1 MEDVSHVDIL
11 VKHLNAFHAAKK
23 AFVEAEPNDKLRC
36 ALKAKNRETT
46 GIEYKIGDLVYY
58 KCKSSDEW
66 KSPGTVIGKENK
78 QILVKHGGYYIRIH
92 PCSLQLISKNSVC
105 ILEPFEK
112 NKNPD
117 DSNRNID
124 EQLIEKDCSIT
135 SDDESEF
142 YTRSKE
148 CDTES
153 SPVNENDE

>member
-1 MEDVSHVDIL
+1 M
-11 VKHLNAFHAAKK
+11 
-23 AFVEAEPNDKLRC
+23 
-36 ALKAKNRETT
+36 
-46 GIEYKIGDLVYY
+46 
-58 KCKSSDEW
+58 
-66 KSPGTVIGKENK
+66 
-78 QILVKHGGYYIRIH
+78 KHGGYYIRIH

-124 EQLIEKDCSIT
+124 EQLIEKNCSII

-142 YTRSKE
+142 YTSSKE
-148 CDTES
+148 SDTES